1 MPGTTQIKD
10 GLDIAIKITLLVFFA
25 ALIVVLIMAVRGVHQ
40 RLEAVDKV
48 INKTNDTLAQIAVT
62 ARTIQATTKS
72 FQEQFDDERT
82 VMARRNAQL
91 ALTAAIQHASYTTL
105 PEIDKATRELTLG
118 VKRVVDNSD
127 RVLVSV
133 NDTLIPATTQT
144 ILTTELAIQEA
155 TTNLN
160 SAIKSTQ
167 ADLHVTTVEL
177 GSALTKL
184 TDEGR
189 LTLSALAAPVPD
201 IAARLNL
208 LLDNSN
214 AVGHNLAATTAEFP
228 KIAKHAR
235 KWQGAITG
243 ARLASLLMT
252 IFGGI

>member
-1 MPGTTQIKD
+1 MPGITQVKD
-10 GLDIAIKITLLVFFA
+10 GLDIAVKATLLLFFV
-25 ALIVVLIMAVRGVHQ
+25 ALTVVLCSGAWAVWC

-118 VKRVVDNSD
+118 VRRVVDSSD

-133 NDTLIPATTQT
+133 NDSLIPATTQT
-144 ILTTELAIQEA
+144 ILSTELAIQTA
-155 TTNLN
+155 SANLTT
-160 SAIKSTQ
+160 AIKSTQ
-167 ADLHVTTVEL
+167 ADLHVSTVEL

-184 TDEGR
+184 TDEGT
-189 LTLSALAAPVPD
+189 LTLAALAAPVPD

-214 AVGHNLAATTAEFP
+214 AIGHNLAATTGEFP
-228 KIAKHAR
+228 AIARHAR
-235 KWQGAITG
+235 RWQGAITG
-243 ARLASLLMT
+243 ARLLSLLLAV
-252 IFGGI
+252 FGGI